1 MSRLQDRTWYVLPA
15 PRKMVWRFDGNSI
28 PVTVLAFCFQDDFP
42 YWLTANSV
50 VIAGVE
56 LRDGND
62 G

>member
-15 PRKMVWRFDGNSI
+15 PRKMVWRYKEESI

-50 VIAGVE
+50 VIAGAE
-56 LRDGND
+56 LRDG
-62 G
+62 GE

>member
-15 PRKMVWRFDGNSI
+15 ARKMVWRYNDENSI
-28 PVTVLAFCFQDDFP
+28 PVTVLAFCFQEDSA

-56 LRDGND
+56 LRDNGE
-62 G
+62 